1 MDVAE
6 DYLGALQSL
15 FPPGPAWPRDDT
27 APLTRLFAGLAVE
40 FSRLD
45 GRSDQLVDEADPRT
59 TYELLPDWER
69 IAGLSGG
76 ALPVAQRQA
85 DLVSKLVSRGGQTP
99 AYYIALGAAMGLTVT
114 ITEFREWSFDMDD
127 DEILYGAEWA
137 YAWQVNIPYVSSAP
151 AIDWTFDSDDD
162 MPFAIYSNVLDVSAF
177 IADKPAHTNVLF
189 AYN

>member
-6 DYLGALQSL
+6 DYLSALQGL
-15 FPPGPAWPRDDT
+15 FPSGPAWPKDDT
-27 APLTRLFAGLAVE
+27 APVTRLFGGLAVE

-45 GRSDQLVDEADPRT
+45 SRADTLVDEADPRT
-59 TYELLPDWER
+59 TYEMLPDWER

-76 ALPVAQRQA
+76 SLSVAQRQS

-99 AYYIALGAAMGLTVT
+99 AYYVAMGAALGLAVT

-127 DEILYGAEWA
+127 DQILYGSDWA
-137 YAWQVNIPYVSSAP
+137 FAWQVNIPYVTSSP
-151 AIDWTFDSDDD
+151 AIEWTFDSDDD
-162 MPFAIYSNVLDVSAF
+162 MPFAIYSNVLDVSSF
-177 IADKPAHTNVLF
+177 IREKPSHTTVLF